1 MNAMRNLIP
10 ALILA
15 AAAFAP
21 AGAPGDEPPTEI
33 RLGKPKP
40 APWRPDPALTRAA
53 ERFLAA
59 RQTASMDRTREP
71 AARRWLPKAVKVDTA
86 TLVGKPGQTL
96 VAFQFPEGGIEP
108 LGVGGFR
115 VTVYLLFADAQGRVA
130 ETRDEVLTFVGSRE
144 TYVCGALKTASS
156 MRWDFEEVQKSA
168 DRLHSREA
176 YDRADEF
183 LKSWAMRVQGTA
195 AYSMQDFYPAGSGK
209 FMVPC
214 LRFTAEV
221 GKRGYEVLDSP
232 LIMKRGP
239 KGYQVELASN

>member
-1 MNAMRNLIP
+1 MNSMRRLIP

-40 APWRPDPALTRAA
+40 QAWRPDPALTRAA

-59 RQTASMDRTREP
+59 RQSASMDRSREP

-86 TLVGKPGQTL
+86 TLIGSPGQTL

-144 TYVCGALKTASS
+144 TYVCGSIKTASS
-156 MRWDFEEVQKSA
+156 MRWDADEVQKSA
-168 DRLHSREA
+168 DRLRSREA

-183 LKSWAMRVQGTA
+183 LKTWAMRVQGTA

-209 FMVPC
+209 IMIPC

-239 KGYQVELASN
+239 NGYQAELASN

>member
-1 MNAMRNLIP
+1 MNAMRRLIP
-10 ALILA
+10 ALILV

-33 RLGKPKP
+33 RLGKPRP
-40 APWRPDPALTRAA
+40 APWRPDPALVRTA

-59 RQTASMDRTREP
+59 RQSASMDRSREP
-71 AARRWLPKAVKVDTA
+71 AARRWLPKAMKVDTA
-86 TLVGKPGQTL
+86 TLIGSPGQAL
-96 VAFQFPEGGIEP
+96 VAFQFPEGGVEP

-115 VTVYLLFADAQGRVA
+115 VTAYLLFADAQGRVA

-144 TYVCGALKTASS
+144 TYVCGSLKTASS
-156 MRWDFEEVQKSA
+156 MRWDTEEVQKSA

-183 LKSWAMRVQGTA
+183 LKGWAKGTRGTA
-195 AYSMQDFYPAGSGK
+195 AYSMQDFYPGGSGK
-209 FMVPC
+209 IMIPC
-214 LRFTAEV
+214 IRFTAEA
-221 GKRGYEVLDSP
+221 GKRGYEVLDEP
-232 LIMKRGP
+232 LIMRRGP